1 MRVRRA
7 RAAELTAQLWAVSP
21 EVAPPL
27 RPPRQWRPHD
37 CAHQRII
44 ASRDISA
51 DTPPARGRGGGRP
64 HCHRSGSLEPP
75 GLGAA
80 LQHHATRVER
90 PFSLGSIGPPG
101 AQCHP
106 QAGPFWREA
115 LSRLRWLDTKRA
127 CCPPSP
133 APRFPPRQ
141 PRATAE
147 HNAPERAP
155 LPGNFSTLLPT
166 QEAL

>member
-51 DTPPARGRGGGRP
+51 DTPPARGRGGGSARLTP
-64 HCHRSGSLEPP
+64 QWVTRTSLPWCCASSPSHQHGTPLLSWVSRSP
-75 GLGAA
+75 GAA
-80 LQHHATRVER
+80 VTS
-90 PFSLGSIGPPG
+90 P
-101 AQCHP
+101 
-106 QAGPFWREA
+106 
-115 LSRLRWLDTKRA
+115 SRSFLA
-127 CCPPSP
+127 
-133 APRFPPRQ
+133 
-141 PRATAE
+141 
-147 HNAPERAP
+147 
-155 LPGNFSTLLPT
+155 
-166 QEAL
+166 